1 MVKIKSRPQTA
12 RAAKVVV
19 VSNPKVVGSYPTG
32 STRNKHSALLSLV
45 EHYDA
50 MRVGGIES
58 HWPHKPKEARALLV
72 PATKYPY
79 IIDIK

>member
-1 MVKIKSRPQTA
+1 MKI
-12 RAAKVVV
+12 VV
-19 VSNPKVVGSYPTG
+19 VSNLKVVGSYPTG

-72 PATKYPY
+72 PATNFSVV
-79 IIDIK
+79 